1 VNAQCSPRSNWRAVP
16 APSGIIPPVPPF
28 ARSHI
33 VAGRPLRYLDTGVGQ
48 PLVLLHAFP
57 LSADMWRPQL
67 AAPPP
72 GWRLITPDLR
82 GFRGVLA
89 APDSTPVGR
98 VTMDDY
104 ARDVIALLD
113 HLQIDRAVVGGCSM
127 GGYVTFAVR
136 RLAPERV
143 RGVVL
148 ANTRPQADS
157 DEGRAKR
164 GEMLALLERE
174 GPAGVA
180 NEMLPKLLGRTSH
193 ESRPDVV
200 AHVRQLIEA
209 NPADAIGA
217 AIGALRD
224 RPDSTSLLPSI
235 DVPALVIAGDEDT
248 LIPREAA
255 DQMFD
260 ALPDAQLCVIG
271 GAGHLSSLEVP
282 AVFEQALRSFLLV
295 GVGSGA

>member
-1 VNAQCSPRSNWRAVP
+1 MAQMTIS
-16 APSGIIPPVPPF
+16 
-28 ARSHI
+28 SHHYTT
-33 VAGRPLRYLDTGVGQ
+33 AGRRIRYLDTGAGRPV
-48 PLVLLHAFP
+48 VLLHAFP
-57 LSADMWRPQL
+57 LNADMWLPQL
-67 AAPPP
+67 QAPPP
-72 GWRLITPDLR
+72 GWRLIAPDLR
-82 GFRGVLA
+82 GFRGLSSGA
-89 APDSTPVGR
+89 DSGPVGR
-98 VTMDDY
+98 MTMDDY

-113 HLQIDRAVVGGCSM
+113 HLKIDRAVVGGCSM
-127 GGYVTFAVR
+127 GGYVTFAVW

-164 GEMLALLERE
+164 AEMLALLDRE

-180 NEMLPKLLGRTSH
+180 SEMLPKLLGRTSH
-193 ESRPDVV
+193 ASRPEVV
-200 AHVRQLIEA
+200 SRVRQLVEA
-209 NPADAIGA
+209 SPAAAIGA

-224 RPDSTSLLPSI
+224 RPDSTALLPGI
-235 DVPALVIAGDEDT
+235 GVPALVIAGDEDT

-271 GAGHLSSLEVP
+271 SAGHLSSLEAP
-282 AVFEQALRSFLLV
+282 AVFNKALHTFLRIGIGP
-295 GVGSGA
+295 GV

>member
-1 VNAQCSPRSNWRAVP
+1 MTVSTD
-16 APSGIIPPVPPF
+16 
-28 ARSHI
+28 HYTT
-33 VAGRPLRYLDTGVGQ
+33 AGRRQRYLHTGTGQ
-48 PLVLLHAFP
+48 PVVLIHAFP
-57 LSADMWRPQL
+57 LSADMWLPQL
-67 AAPPP
+67 QAPPP
-72 GWRLITPDLR
+72 GWRLVAPDLR
-82 GFRGVLA
+82 GFRGPSSDA
-89 APDSTPVGR
+89 DPSAVGR
-98 VTMDDY
+98 TTLDDY

-127 GGYVTFAVR
+127 GGYVTFAVW
-136 RLAPERV
+136 RLAPDRV

-180 NEMLPKLLGRTSH
+180 SEMLPKLLGRTSH
-193 ESRPDVV
+193 ASRPEVV
-200 AHVRQLIEA
+200 SRVRQLVEA

-224 RPDSTSLLPSI
+224 RPDSTALLPGI
-235 DVPALVIAGDEDT
+235 DVPSLVIAGDEDT

-260 ALPDAQLCVIG
+260 ALPDAHLCVIG
-271 GAGHLSSLEVP
+271 NAGHLASLEVP
-282 AVFEQALRSFLLV
+282 EVFNKAASLWSLAL
-295 GVGSGA
+295 G

>member
-1 VNAQCSPRSNWRAVP
+1 MTISEHHHT
-16 APSGIIPPVPPF
+16 I
-28 ARSHI
+28 
-33 VAGRPLRYLDTGVGQ
+33 AGRPLRCLESGAGE
-48 PLVLLHAFP
+48 PCVLLHAFP

-67 AAPPP
+67 EAPPP
-72 GWRLITPDLR
+72 GWRMIAPDLR
-82 GFRGVLA
+82 GFRGVSSGQ
-89 APDSTPVGR
+89 DSTPVGR

-113 HLQIDRAVVGGCSM
+113 QLQLDRAVVGGCSM

-136 RLAPERV
+136 RLAPARV
-143 RGVVL
+143 RAVVL

-180 NEMLPKLLGRTSH
+180 REMLPKLLGRTSH
-193 ESRPDVV
+193 DSRPDVV
-200 AHVRQLIEA
+200 AHVRRLVEA

-224 RPDSTSLLPSI
+224 RPDSTPLLPSI
-235 DVPALVIAGDEDT
+235 DVPALVIVGDEDT

-271 GAGHLSSLEVP
+271 DAGHLSNLEVP
-282 AVFEQALRSFLLV
+282 AVFKQALWSFLRV
-295 GVGSGA
+295 GVGSGV

>member
-1 VNAQCSPRSNWRAVP
+1 MTISEHLHTIAGRAVRCLE
-16 APSGIIPPVPPF
+16 SG
-28 ARSHI
+28 A
-33 VAGRPLRYLDTGVGQ
+33 GQ
-48 PLVLLHAFP
+48 PCVLLHAFP

-67 AAPPP
+67 EAPPP
-72 GWRLITPDLR
+72 GWRLIAPDLR
-82 GFRGVLA
+82 GFRGVSSD
-89 APDSTPVGR
+89 PDSTPVGR

-104 ARDVIALLD
+104 ARDVVELLD
-113 HLQIDRAVVGGCSM
+113 RLRIDRAVVGGCSM

-180 NEMLPKLLGRTSH
+180 REMLPKLLGRTSH
-193 ESRPDVV
+193 DSRPDVV
-200 AHVRQLIEA
+200 AHVRRLVEA
-209 NPADAIGA
+209 NPADAIDA

-224 RPDSTSLLPSI
+224 RPDSTPLLPSI
-235 DVPALVIAGDEDT
+235 DVPALVIVGDEDT

-260 ALPDAQLCVIG
+260 ALPDAQLCVLG
-271 GAGHLSSLEVP
+271 RAGHLSSLEAP
-282 AVFEQALRSFLLV
+282 TAFGRALETFLRLALPS
-295 GVGSGA
+295 GQPGSE